1 MTRSS
6 AWVTWEAGDCCHFSG
21 SQRAPL
27 SLGSAHTFLRDPSD
41 AHRRARAHTHTHP
54 HTLLISSLT
63 PGRWIGQDTALTSIL
78 HIPPAWE
85 LPPASRSINNE
96 PGRRGK
102 KSEQPSQCQE
112 LEAQCHPISSALA
125 SGDRLSP
132 SVPEM
137 NTPPSPA
144 ARMPQ
149 GGTGRLPLVI
159 QLGGGTLPGHRMEP

>member
-1 MTRSS
+1 MPTG
-6 AWVTWEAGDCCHFSG
+6 V
-21 SQRAPL
+21 
-27 SLGSAHTFLRDPSD
+27 
-41 AHRRARAHTHTHP
+41 RARTHTHP
-54 HTLLISSLT
+54 HTLLVSSLT
-63 PGRWIGQDTALTSIL
+63 PGRWTGQDTALTSIL

-112 LEAQCHPISSALA
+112 LEAHPISSALG

-137 NTPPSPA
+137 NTPLLQLPACPKGAVEGFRLLFSSEGEPFLGTEWSREAGGRQGERPVSRPLSPELFLL
-144 ARMPQ
+144 RHP
-149 GGTGRLPLVI
+149 
-159 QLGGGTLPGHRMEP
+159 